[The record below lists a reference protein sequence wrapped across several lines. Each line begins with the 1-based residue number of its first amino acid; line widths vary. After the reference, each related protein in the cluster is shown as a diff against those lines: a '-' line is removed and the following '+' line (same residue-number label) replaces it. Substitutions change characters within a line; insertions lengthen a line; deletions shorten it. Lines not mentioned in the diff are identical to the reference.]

1 MESMRDRRRPA
12 VLAVAITLALV
23 LGGATFAGCG
33 ETVIDDVKT
42 EEALK
47 DNVESTLGKKV
58 KSVECPSGVEVEPKA
73 KFTCTIT
80 PEKGKKE
87 TALLQII
94 NDDADVRVVEIRSG
108 DVDLSLGG

>member
-1 MESMRDRRRPA
+1 MKISPRLCALAAAALAAA
-12 VLAVAITLALV
+12 VFVA
-23 LGGATFAGCG
+23 CG

-73 KFTCTIT
+73 KFECTIT
-80 PEKGKKE
+80 PQKGKDE
-87 TALLQII
+87 TAILQIL

-108 DVDLSLGG
+108 NVDLSLGG

>member
-1 MESMRDRRRPA
+1 MNIPPRLCA
-12 VLAVAITLALV
+12 LAAAALAAAAIVA
-23 LGGATFAGCG
+23 CG

-47 DNVESTLGKKV
+47 DNVESTLGQKV

-73 KFTCTIT
+73 TFECTIDMA
-80 PEKGKKE
+80 KGE
-87 TALLQII
+87 NQTAEMRIR
-94 NDDADVRVVEIRSG
+94 NEDADIEVVELRGG